1 MRAQSQLHVVR
12 AGRRERHPP
21 PTTGQ
26 VDLDAVAV
34 VVFAVAGRNAHDE
47 TSGAATVL
55 TIAAPFLIGL
65 LAGWLL
71 DPRARARPMATATGV
86 TVWLATAAI
95 GLVLRRMVWDRGTA
109 FSFVIVATVV
119 LGVLLVGWR
128 TIWAIAQRR
137 RGLQSVSPPPKAGS

>member
-1 MRAQSQLHVVR
+1 LPRS
-12 AGRRERHPP
+12 ERWI
-21 PTTGQ
+21 GAAA
-26 VDLDAVAV
+26 VDAAAV

-47 TSGAATVL
+47 SSGAGTVL

-86 TVWLATAAI
+86 TVWLATAVI
-95 GLVLRRMVWDRGTA
+95 GLLLRRFVWDRGTA
-109 FSFVIVATVV
+109 LSFVIVATVV
-119 LGVLLVGWR
+119 LGALFLGWR

-137 RGLQSVSPPPKAGS
+137 RGLQSASPPSKAGS

>member
-1 MRAQSQLHVVR
+1 MPRS
-12 AGRRERHPP
+12 ERWI
-21 PTTGQ
+21 GAAA
-26 VDLDAVAV
+26 VDAAAV

-47 TSGAATVL
+47 SSGAGTVV

-86 TVWLATAAI
+86 TVWLATAVI
-95 GLVLRRMVWDRGTA
+95 GLLLRRIVWDRGTA
-109 FSFVIVATVV
+109 ISFVIVATVV
-119 LGVLLVGWR
+119 LGALLVGWR

-137 RGLQSVSPPPKAGS
+137 RGLQSASPPSKAGS

>member
-1 MRAQSQLHVVR
+1 MPRS
-12 AGRRERHPP
+12 ERWI
-21 PTTGQ
+21 GAAA
-26 VDLDAVAV
+26 VDAAAV
-34 VVFAVAGRNAHDE
+34 VVFAVTGRNAHDE
-47 TSGAATVL
+47 SSGAGTVV

-71 DPRARARPMATATGV
+71 DPRARARPMAIATGV

-95 GLVLRRMVWDRGTA
+95 GLVLRRIIWDRGTA
-109 FSFVIVATVV
+109 ISFVIVATVV

-128 TIWAIAQRR
+128 AIWAIAQRR